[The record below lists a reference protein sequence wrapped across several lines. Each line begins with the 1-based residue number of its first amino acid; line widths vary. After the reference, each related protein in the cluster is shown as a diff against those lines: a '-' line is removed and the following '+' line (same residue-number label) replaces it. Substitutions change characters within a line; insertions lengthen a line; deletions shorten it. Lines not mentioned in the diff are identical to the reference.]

1 MSIESMKLL
10 HSGYPYGPGINLDLY
25 GLPANEDR
33 GHIVVT
39 ATLVGSATSLAYIL
53 NDDTLDLMG
62 VWLDRKASEAYRM
75 SRVEARAERF
85 DHEREMSRLDH
96 QWRSI

>member
-1 MSIESMKLL
+1 MSTETASLL
-10 HSGYPYGPGINLDLY
+10 YSGYPYGERIKLDLY
-25 GLPANEDR
+25 GLPANEDH

-39 ATLVGSATSLAYIL
+39 ATIAGTKMTLAYIL

-62 VWLDRKASEAYRM
+62 EWLDKESSRAYRI

-85 DHEREMSRLDH
+85 AHEREMSRIDH
-96 QWRSI
+96 QWRSL